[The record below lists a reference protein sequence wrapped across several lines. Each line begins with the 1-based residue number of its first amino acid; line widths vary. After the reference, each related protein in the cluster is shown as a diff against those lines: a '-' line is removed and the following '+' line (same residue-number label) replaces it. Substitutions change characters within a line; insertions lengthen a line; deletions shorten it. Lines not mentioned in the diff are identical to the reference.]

1 MVGYSLALVAVTGV
15 GFAPLPRRVERALQR
30 TLLRA
35 AAWSADRVDWAR
47 HGWLDRLRRQL
58 GTSTR
63 FRRATRFLLDDA
75 IAPAD
80 EVAGYVATVQLP
92 TDKSTDESTDEP
104 VAWLERRLADAGFH
118 RNPAAYLEYR
128 DRETRE
134 FETSSWVLRE
144 SMHADHQLHVRLF
157 AAPAGTVDVYGHWE
171 PAVAAGADHYARP
184 DYRTGVGMMLA
195 VLARLDVPFER
206 REQVGG
212 AAVDPDVERVE
223 PPRSAAT
230 KRRE

>member
-1 MVGYSLALVAVTGV
+1 VVGYSLALVVVTGV

-47 HGWLDRLRRQL
+47 HGWLDNLRRRL

-63 FRRATRFLLDDA
+63 FRRVTRLLLDDA
-75 IAPAD
+75 IAPTD
-80 EVAGYVATVQLP
+80 EAAGYVATVHP
-92 TDKSTDESTDEP
+92 SADDEP
-104 VAWLERRLADAGFH
+104 IAWLERRLTDAGFH

-128 DRETRE
+128 ERETQE
-134 FETSSWVLRE
+134 FEASSWVLRE

-157 AAPAGTVDVYGHWE
+157 AAPAGAVDVYGHWE

-184 DYRTGVGMMLA
+184 DFRTGVGMMLA
-195 VLARLDVPFER
+195 VLASLDVPFER

-212 AAVDPDVERVE
+212 VTVDPDVERVD
-223 PPRSAAT
+223 PPRPTAT
-230 KRRE
+230 TQKE